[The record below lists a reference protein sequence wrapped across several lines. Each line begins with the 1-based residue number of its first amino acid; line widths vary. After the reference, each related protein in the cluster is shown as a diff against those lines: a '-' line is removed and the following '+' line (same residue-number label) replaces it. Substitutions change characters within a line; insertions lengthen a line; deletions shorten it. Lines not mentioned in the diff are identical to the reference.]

1 MRAMCGVQLKDM
13 RTFTDVVLMLGFN
26 GTMDLLVVTNS
37 VRWYGHVWR
46 EGVLR
51 RALEVEVKERKG
63 G

>member
-1 MRAMCGVQLKDM
+1 M
-13 RTFTDVVLMLGFN
+13 
-26 GTMDLLVVTNS
+26 TNS